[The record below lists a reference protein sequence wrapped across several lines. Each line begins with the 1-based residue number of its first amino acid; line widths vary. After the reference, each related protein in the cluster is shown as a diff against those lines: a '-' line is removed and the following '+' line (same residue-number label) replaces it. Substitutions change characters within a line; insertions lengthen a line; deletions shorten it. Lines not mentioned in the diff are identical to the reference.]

1 MSTLTALASR
11 TNENAI
17 SVSPNSN
24 ARLGG
29 TRPEATG
36 RELVRFPISGSMSR
50 SSTWLSADAPPHAS
64 ASPAIAATASPVPGQ
79 PRAPAIIPQKPVM
92 SRSDMIRGF
101 VSAT

>member
-1 MSTLTALASR
+1 MRTFTALASR
-11 TNENAI
+11 TKENA
-17 SVSPNSN
+17 SSASPKSK

-36 RELVRFPISGSMSR
+36 RERVRFPIRESMSR
-50 SSTWLSADAPPHAS
+50 SSTWLSADAPPQAS
-64 ASPAIAATASPVPGQ
+64 ASPTIAATASPVPGQ
-79 PRAPAIIPQKPVM
+79 PRAPAIIPQKPVT

>member
-1 MSTLTALASR
+1 MRTLTALASR
-11 TNENAI
+11 TKENAE
-17 SVSPNSN
+17 SARPNSS
-24 ARLGG
+24 ARLAG

-36 RELVRFPISGSMSR
+36 RAFVRSPMSGSMSR
-50 SSTWLSADAPPHAS
+50 SRTWLSADAPPHAS
-64 ASPAIAATASPVPGQ
+64 ASPTIAATASPVPGQ